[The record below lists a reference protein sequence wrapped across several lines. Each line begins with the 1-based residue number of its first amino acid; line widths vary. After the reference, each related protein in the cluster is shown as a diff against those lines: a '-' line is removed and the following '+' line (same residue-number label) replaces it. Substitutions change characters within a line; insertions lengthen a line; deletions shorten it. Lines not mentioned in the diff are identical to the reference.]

1 VIILFVLT
9 CLSTFWAGA
18 CGWDAGSSDQLAIIG
33 GMEVIKPVLAEG
45 WQQGLLYM
53 GAVMAI
59 LLTHEMGHFLQ
70 AVRYKIPAR
79 LPIFLPMPMTPIG
92 TMGAV
97 IVMQGSKADRREM
110 FDIGISGPLAGLV
123 VALPIAWLGILY
135 AEPALPVGFIGE
147 PIVFQDPL
155 IMQWMTAWL
164 RPDLPEGWQLS
175 MSPLRMAGWVGM
187 LITGLNM
194 LPISQ
199 LDGGHVSYALLG
211 RGAHWLARGVVLAG
225 IAFIVITQ
233 QFNWIIMLALVII
246 MGTDH
251 PPTANDHVPLGWKRY
266 VLGWLSLIIPLLCFT
281 PIPVR
286 IG

>member
-1 VIILFVLT
+1 
-9 CLSTFWAGA
+9 
-18 CGWDAGSSDQLAIIG
+18 
-33 GMEVIKPVLAEG
+33 
-45 WQQGLLYM
+45 
-53 GAVMAI
+53 MAI

-70 AVRYKIPAR
+70 AVRYKIPASLPYFLP
-79 LPIFLPMPMTPIG
+79 LPISPIG
-92 TMGAV
+92 TVGAV
-97 IVMQGSKADRREM
+97 ITMQGSKADRREL

-123 VALPIAWLGILY
+123 VALPIAWLGILN
-135 AEPALPVGFIGE
+135 AVPVLPVGFMGDSI
-147 PIVFQDPL
+147 IFQDPP

-187 LITGLNM
+187 LITGLNL

-233 QFNWIIMLALVII
+233 QFNWILMLALVII

-251 PPTANDHVPLGWKRY
+251 PPTANDHAPLGWQRY